1 MCATVQKASPESLRA
16 WVWDL
21 VLSLLQLTEG
31 LRAISDDWR
40 IKSLVSQVEAKL
52 SAKSRW
58 CEILYE
64 YSYVHFSGER
74 FIHQISKGT
83 CDSK

>member
-1 MCATVQKASPESLRA
+1 M
-16 WVWDL
+16 WDL

-52 SAKSRW
+52 SAKSR
-58 CEILYE
+58 
-64 YSYVHFSGER
+64 
-74 FIHQISKGT
+74 
-83 CDSK
+83 